1 MAASS
6 IIDLRKLLA
15 ERFPSPHASPHAQLA
30 TGLSTLDA
38 ATGGGL
44 PKSAITELASPN
56 PSAGTAL
63 IIHGLLQVAQAER
76 HFLAL
81 IDGHD
86 SFDPQ
91 PLGNSVLRHLM
102 WVRCTKTLEAVKAAD
117 LLLRD
122 GNFPLVVLDLVL
134 NAADELRKIPQT
146 SWFRLQRLAE
156 AVPTSLLVLTRRSMI
171 SSARLKLVL
180 ENRWTVSDLQS

>member
-1 MAASS
+1 MPFLGMAARS
-6 IIDLRKLLA
+6 IIDLRNLLA
-15 ERFPSPHASPHAQLA
+15 ERFPSPPTPSHAQLA

-44 PKSAITELASPN
+44 PKSAITELTSPN

-63 IIHGLLQVAQAER
+63 MIHGLVHAAHAER

-91 PLGNSVLRHLM
+91 PLGN
-102 WVRCTKTLEAVKAAD
+102 
-117 LLLRD
+117 
-122 GNFPLVVLDLVL
+122 
-134 NAADELRKIPQT
+134 
-146 SWFRLQRLAE
+146 
-156 AVPTSLLVLTRRSMI
+156 
-171 SSARLKLVL
+171 
-180 ENRWTVSDLQS
+180 